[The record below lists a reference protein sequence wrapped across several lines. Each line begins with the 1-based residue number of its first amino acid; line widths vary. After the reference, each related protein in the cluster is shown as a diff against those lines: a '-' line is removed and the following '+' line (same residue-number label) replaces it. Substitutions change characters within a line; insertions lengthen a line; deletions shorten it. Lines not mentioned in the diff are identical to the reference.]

1 MTLEGIG
8 TMETNSRQ
16 VLSLLENIKSS
27 KGRKLN
33 KRGELLNKGGITPF
47 LFDEKDL
54 KYILR

>member
-1 MTLEGIG
+1 MEGIRNNG
-8 TMETNSRQ
+8 NQ
-16 VLSLLENIKSS
+16 QPAGIVFVGKIKSS

-33 KRGELLNKGGITPF
+33 KLGELLNKGGKTPF